1 MAELCT
7 FKEQVKDLLK
17 SNDRCDIDTSKILQ
31 VYEELLKSDEVV
43 SAQDVYDKLI
53 EMFPEKKC
61 FNDCR
66 EATEDEFFNN
76 FGINPL

>member
-17 SNDRCDIDTSKILQ
+17 SNDRCDIDRSKILK
-31 VYEELLKSDEVV
+31 VYEELTTDAT
-43 SAQDVYDKLI
+43 AQDVYDKLI

-61 FNDCR
+61 FNHCKKVTD
-66 EATEDEFFNN
+66 DEFFNN
-76 FGINPL
+76 FGIITQ

>member
-17 SNDRCDIDTSKILQ
+17 SNDRCDIDRSKILK
-31 VYEELLKSDEVV
+31 VYEELTTDAT
-43 SAQDVYDKLI
+43 AQDVYDKLI

-66 EATEDEFFNN
+66 KVTDDEFFNN
-76 FGINPL
+76 FGIITQ